1 MPLHSIH
8 HNHLCLVALALL
20 GTACGSTSLSTAP
33 KLTIGMLG
41 VFTAPTTATGNNMPK
56 SETFSMLSATA
67 TTAAGKS
74 LALYEGKALS
84 FTVVNRP
91 QIILEYKLSEVS
103 GETISSVS
111 VLFDSSLTAT
121 GKYNS
126 AMTTTLTNATV
137 TYAAPLVVTT
147 TKAFRLNVNVD
158 WENTVNRDDTAK
170 TESLQ
175 SPTLELVLGDSGS

>member
-1 MPLHSIH
+1 MELHRTH

-20 GTACGSTSLSTAP
+20 GTACGSSSLSTAP

-41 VFTAPTTATGNNMPK
+41 VFTAPTAVTGNNIPK
-56 SETFSMLSATA
+56 SETFSMLAASA

-74 LALYEGKALS
+74 LAIYEGKALS
-84 FTVVNRP
+84 FAVVNRP
-91 QIILEYKLSEVS
+91 QIILEYDLSKVS

-147 TKAFRLNVNVD
+147 TKAFRLDVNVD
-158 WENTVNRDDTAK
+158 WENTVNRDDAAK
-170 TESLQ
+170 TESLE
-175 SPTLELVLGDSGS
+175 SPTLQLVLGDSGS